1 MVDRWVVETD
11 LSEEWDFYT
20 RANVGEV
27 FPDPVS
33 PLTFFYFQNEG
44 GLGGSELG
52 FRDAFYRIGV
62 MDPDELPDDRC
73 VLLGVVGGYCY
84 LNASAFR
91 MLGHRAPEMT
101 ANDID
106 AAFFG
111 DAPGVPEFVVRPGF
125 DRPDLT
131 EKIAATFQWALT
143 TPDLADVRRHQQA
156 MNALRASRP
165 DLSRMSDREL
175 VEQSLHLIDT
185 HFRGLFAEH
194 VFVSLLATMPVGIIT
209 KVCQAVGRPDD
220 VLRLLAGVGDVE
232 SAAPAMEMWA
242 LGRRVASSPALW
254 AAFEAGADGLEH
266 RLRASADPD
275 LTGFARAFDEFLV
288 NHGSRGPNEWE
299 PRSPT
304 WETHPE
310 LALAAIDRM
319 RLSPEANAP
328 SVHHHERAVER
339 EAVGAEIAGMIASDP
354 EAHDQ
359 FLAALAAAR
368 VFMAGRERTKTNC
381 VKLIEETRV
390 ALREWGR
397 RCVAAGTFPRPSS
410 FGMLTRPEV
419 FQFLDDPTGWCDVL
433 AQREALYDEVAAL
446 QEPFLFVGHPGPM
459 SEYPRR
465 DAVRPA
471 VLGAGG
477 VLQGVPGCAGTA
489 RGVARVVLDPHHPT
503 QLEPGDILVAP
514 ITDPS
519 WTPLFVPAAA
529 VVVNVGAPLS
539 HAVIVSRELG
549 IPCVVSATDATSRIP
564 DRATVQVDG
573 TTGTVTVVGLP

>member
-1 MVDRWVVETD
+1 MVNRWVVETD
-11 LSEEWDFYT
+11 LSEDWDFYT

-52 FRDAFYRIGV
+52 FRDAFFRIGV
-62 MDPDELPDDRC
+62 MEPEELPNDEC
-73 VLLGVVGGYCY
+73 VVLGVVGGYCY

-111 DAPGVPEFVVRPGF
+111 DAPGLPEFVVRPGF

-143 TPDLADVRRHQQA
+143 TPDLPDVRRHEQA
-156 MNALRASRP
+156 MNALRTSRP

-175 VEQSLHLIDT
+175 VERSLELIDT
-185 HFRGLFAEH
+185 HFRGLFGEH
-194 VFVSLLATMPVGIIT
+194 VFVSLVATMPVGIIT

-220 VLRLLAGVGDVE
+220 VLRLLAGVGDIE

-242 LGRRVASSPALW
+242 LGRRVASSPALC
-254 AAFEAGADGLEH
+254 AAFDAGADGLDA
-266 RLRASADPD
+266 RLRASTDPD
-275 LTGFARAFDEFLV
+275 LTDLVRAFDGFMV

-319 RLSPEANAP
+319 RLSPEASSP

-339 EAVGAEIAGMIASDP
+339 EMVGAEIAAMVASDP
-354 EAHDQ
+354 EVHRQ
-359 FLAALAAAR
+359 FLAALAAAK

-390 ALREWGR
+390 ALLEWGQ
-397 RCVAAGTFPRPSS
+397 RCVAAGTFPHPNS

-433 AQREALYDEVAAL
+433 AQREALYDDIAAL

-465 DAVRPA
+465 DDVRPA

-477 VLQGVPGCAGTA
+477 VLQGVPGCPGTA
-489 RGVARVVLDPHHPT
+489 RGVARVVVDLHHPT
-503 QLEPGDILVAP
+503 HLEPGDVLVAP

-564 DRATVQVDG
+564 DGATVQVDG

>member
-1 MVDRWVVETD
+1 
-11 LSEEWDFYT
+11 
-20 RANVGEV
+20 
-27 FPDPVS
+27 
-33 PLTFFYFQNEG
+33 
-44 GLGGSELG
+44 
-52 FRDAFYRIGV
+52 

-101 ANDID
+101 ARTSTPPSSATHRGTGVRR
-106 AAFFG
+106 AAG
-111 DAPGVPEFVVRPGF
+111 IRSSRPHGEDRSHVPMGAHHARPGGCPAPPAG
-125 DRPDLT
+125 DER
-131 EKIAATFQWALT
+131 AAGEPTD
-143 TPDLADVRRHQQA
+143 P
-156 MNALRASRP
+156 
-165 DLSRMSDREL
+165 SRMSDREP
-175 VEQSLHLIDT
+175 VERSLHLIDT

-242 LGRRVASSPALW
+242 LGRRAAPSPALW
-254 AAFEAGADGLEH
+254 AALDAGADGLEH

-319 RLSPEANAP
+319 RLSPEASAP

-368 VFMAGRERTKTNC
+368 SSWPDGSARRRT
-381 VKLIEETRV
+381 
-390 ALREWGR
+390 A
-397 RCVAAGTFPRPSS
+397 
-410 FGMLTRPEV
+410 
-419 FQFLDDPTGWCDVL
+419 
-433 AQREALYDEVAAL
+433 
-446 QEPFLFVGHPGPM
+446 
-459 SEYPRR
+459 
-465 DAVRPA
+465 
-471 VLGAGG
+471 
-477 VLQGVPGCAGTA
+477 
-489 RGVARVVLDPHHPT
+489 
-503 QLEPGDILVAP
+503 
-514 ITDPS
+514 
-519 WTPLFVPAAA
+519 
-529 VVVNVGAPLS
+529 
-539 HAVIVSRELG
+539 
-549 IPCVVSATDATSRIP
+549 
-564 DRATVQVDG
+564 
-573 TTGTVTVVGLP
+573 

>member
-101 ANDID
+101 AGDID

-156 MNALRASRP
+156 MSALRASRP

-175 VEQSLHLIDT
+175 VERSLHLIDT

-209 KVCQAVGRPDD
+209 TVCQAVGRPDD

-254 AAFEAGADGLEH
+254 AAFDAGADGLEH

-328 SVHHHERAVER
+328 SVHHHARAVER

-390 ALREWGR
+390 ALLEWGR

-419 FQFLDDPTGWCDVL
+419 FRFLDDPTGWCDVL

-459 SEYPRR
+459 SGYPRR
-465 DAVRPA
+465 DEVRPA

-519 WTPLFVPAAA
+519 WTPLFVAAAA